1 MKTALC
7 QPNEALLVAPADRT
21 ELVRGD
27 EQQLVERVAPLLR
40 ENNVTLDLNG
50 IDRIDAAGIAALI
63 SLYSYARN
71 HGNTFSVMNVSSRVE
86 EMLSLVGLEG
96 VLVSHNAVLASQC
109 EPHFE
114 RPAA

>member
-1 MKTALC
+1 MKPALY
-7 QPNEALLVAPADRT
+7 PPTEALLVAPEMT

-27 EQQLVERVAPLLR
+27 EQRLVERVAPLLR

-63 SLYSYARN
+63 SLYSCARN
-71 HGNTFSVMNVSSRVE
+71 HGNMFSVINVSPRVE
-86 EMLSLVGLEG
+86 EMLSLVRLENI
-96 VLVSHNAVLASQC
+96 LVSHNAVLASQC
-109 EPHFE
+109 EPSFE

>member
-7 QPNEALLVAPADRT
+7 QPNQALLVAPFEMT

-27 EQQLVERVAPLLR
+27 EEQLVQRIAPLLR

-63 SLYSYARN
+63 SLYSFARN
-71 HGNTFSVMNVSSRVE
+71 HGNTFSVMNVSPRVE
-86 EMLSLVGLEG
+86 EMLSLVGLED

-109 EPHFE
+109 EHNFE

>member
-7 QPNEALLVAPADRT
+7 QPTEALLVAPAETT

-27 EQQLVERVAPLLR
+27 EQQLVQRVAPLLR
-40 ENNVTLDLNG
+40 ENNVTLNLNG

-63 SLYSYARN
+63 SLYSCARN
-71 HGNTFSVMNVSSRVE
+71 HGNTFSVINVSPRVE
-86 EMLSLVGLEG
+86 EMLTLVGLETT
-96 VLVSHNAVLASQC
+96 LVSHNAVLASQC
-109 EPHFE
+109 GHRYQ

>member
-1 MKTALC
+1 MKNALRE
-7 QPNEALLVAPADRT
+7 PTETLLVAPAEIT

-27 EQQLVERVAPLLR
+27 EQQLVQRVAPLLR

-71 HGNTFSVMNVSSRVE
+71 HGNTFSVINVSPRVE
-86 EMLSLVGLEG
+86 EMLSLVRLEDI
-96 VLVSHNAVLASQC
+96 LVSHNVVLASQC
-109 EPHFE
+109 DNHFE

>member
-7 QPNEALLVAPADRT
+7 QPTEPLVVAPARLT

-27 EQQLVERVAPLLR
+27 EQLLVQRVAPLLR

-63 SLYSYARN
+63 SLYSCARN
-71 HGNTFSVMNVSSRVE
+71 HGNTFSVINVSPRVE
-86 EMLSLVGLEG
+86 EMLSLVRLENI
-96 VLVSHNAVLASQC
+96 LVSHNAVLASQC
-109 EPHFE
+109 EPHYE

>member
-1 MKTALC
+1 MKSALC
-7 QPNEALLVAPADRT
+7 QLNEAPVVVPAEMT

-27 EQQLVERVAPLLR
+27 EQRLVQRVAPLLR

-63 SLYSYARN
+63 SLYSCARN
-71 HGNTFSVMNVSSRVE
+71 HGNTFSVINVSPRVE
-86 EMLSLVGLEG
+86 EMLSLVGLEDI
-96 VLVSHNAVLASQC
+96 LVSHNAVLASQC
-109 EPHFE
+109 EPHYE

>member
-1 MKTALC
+1 MKSALC
-7 QPNEALLVAPADRT
+7 QLNEAPVVVSAEMT

-27 EQQLVERVAPLLR
+27 EQRLVQRVAPLLR

-63 SLYSYARN
+63 SLYSCARN
-71 HGNTFSVMNVSSRVE
+71 HGNTFSVINVSPRVE
-86 EMLSLVGLEG
+86 EMLSLVGLEDI
-96 VLVSHNAVLASQC
+96 LVSHNAVLASQC
-109 EPHFE
+109 EPHYE